1 MLTMR
6 DREQPTTTTT
16 TSKEEHMSKKVLT
29 TTLAAFACAAVV
41 GAQAPPPQQV
51 PAPNAPPAAAP
62 TQRPPDQK
70 STSADNVI
78 VTGCLER
85 RAASIA
91 TPGAAGAPAGNEA
104 PAFVLTKVM
113 RPVGTAG
120 SSSATPAA
128 ASYRL
133 DADASKLSAHV
144 GEKVEITGMIAN
156 RSDSS
161 SASRAAGGDA
171 PQAKGADTPQL
182 KAGADGPQLKVDSVK
197 MIAKTC
203 TE

>member
-1 MLTMR
+1 
-6 DREQPTTTTT
+6 
-16 TSKEEHMSKKVLT
+16 MSEKVLT

-70 STSADNVI
+70 SASADNLI

-85 RAASIA
+85 KAASIA
-91 TPGAAGAPAGNEA
+91 TPGPAGAPAGNDA
-104 PAFVLTKVM
+104 PSFVLTKVM

-120 SSSATPAA
+120 SSSAPAA
-128 ASYRL
+128 SSYRL
-133 DADASKLSAHV
+133 DADASKLASHV
-144 GEKVEITGMIAN
+144 GEKVEITGMLAN
-156 RSDSS
+156 RSDNS
-161 SASRAAGGDA
+161 SASRPAGGDA
-171 PQAKGADTPQL
+171 PQARA
-182 KAGADGPQLKVDSVK
+182 AGADGPQLKVDSVK